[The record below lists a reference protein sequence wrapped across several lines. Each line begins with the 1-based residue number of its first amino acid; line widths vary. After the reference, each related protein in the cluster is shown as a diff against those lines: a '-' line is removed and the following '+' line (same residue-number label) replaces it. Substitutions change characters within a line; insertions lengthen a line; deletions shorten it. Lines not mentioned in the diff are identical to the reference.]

1 MGWRGMSK
9 KKKIIIKIRS
19 KKKGE
24 EKESRGCRMRRD
36 VKGKKRKDQ
45 AKLPIIK
52 IYVNVSC
59 GLNPGTEQEGYTPGF
74 IVTKVHLK
82 KK

>member
-1 MGWRGMSK
+1 
-9 KKKIIIKIRS
+9 
-19 KKKGE
+19 
-24 EKESRGCRMRRD
+24 MRRD

>member
-1 MGWRGMSK
+1 M
-9 KKKIIIKIRS
+9 
-19 KKKGE
+19 
-24 EKESRGCRMRRD
+24 
-36 VKGKKRKDQ
+36 KKRKDQ

-59 GLNPGTEQEGYTPGF
+59 GLNPGTEQEGDTPGF

-82 KK
+82 IE